1 MIMAKNEMLGEYR
14 MDIDLKEIGRRV
26 KKERN
31 KKHMTQPQLAKAAG
45 LSVSFLSNI
54 ESGRQ
59 SMNLRALIAITNVL
73 DVSADS
79 LIRDIPNGSCKT
91 AQEIE
96 LELASCTPKERDLI
110 LQIVRFL
117 KRLLVSWK
125 NVHDE

>member
-79 LIRDIPNGSCKT
+79 LIRDIPGGACKT

-96 LELASCTPKERDLI
+96 LELASCTPKEQEI
-110 LQIVRFL
+110 FLQLVRFL
-117 KRLLVSWK
+117 KRLLVS
-125 NVHDE
+125 